1 MILAIDIGT
10 TSLKLGVYDERLN
23 LLASSSEC
31 AYPLDT
37 PDDFTVQIDPELWWA
52 AFPRALKTLEF
63 SLDRIE
69 LITMAGNSPGFS
81 VMDRNGA
88 PLMPSFL
95 HLDRRAY
102 PQSRFILDLIG
113 EEKLLDVT
121 GNIPNPGASTAANIL
136 WIREHHSEID
146 KAVYMYGHSNTFFAK
161 KLTGNFGVDPSN
173 VCMSNVYDTAT
184 RKGYDRDIAR
194 ALNIDLDKFPPV
206 LEAFEKIGD
215 VSSEAASATGL
226 TQGLPVLMGANDA
239 TCAALSADIVNPG
252 DMMNVTGT
260 TEMVVVCMDK
270 PFASS
275 RYNLKSHAV
284 QDRWNAM
291 FALNTGGKAIE
302 WAYKQ
307 LFPDMDEQDFY
318 GRLIPSLFDRD
329 EARLPTFEPYLTGDR
344 YSLEPKMA
352 SFEGITLNTTRE
364 DLLLAVIRGV
374 VAKVRDFLALMEE
387 KLPLQSTV
395 NLTGG
400 GAPLLAPVKERMMP
414 QFEFRLA
421 HSGSLLG
428 AAKLAQMYMEG
439 R

>member
-1 MILAIDIGT
+1 MILAVDIGT
-10 TSLKLGVYDERLN
+10 TSLKLGVYDERLA
-23 LLASSSEC
+23 LLSSSSEC
-31 AYPLDT
+31 SYPMDT
-37 PDDFTVQIDPELWWA
+37 PDDFTVQIDPELWWK
-52 AFPRALKTLEF
+52 AFPRALNTLDF
-63 SLDRIE
+63 PLNRME
-69 LITMAGNSPGFS
+69 LITLAGNSPGFS
-81 VMDRNGA
+81 VMDRDGA

-102 PQSRFILDLIG
+102 PQSKFILDLIG
-113 EEKLLDVT
+113 EEKLLNIT

-136 WIREHHSEID
+136 WIREHYPEID

-161 KLTGNFGVDPSN
+161 RLTGNFGVDPSN
-173 VCMSNVYDTAT
+173 VCMSNVFDTST
-184 RKGYDRDIAR
+184 RNGYDRDIAQ
-194 ALNIDLDKFPPV
+194 ALHIDLNKFPPV
-206 LEAFEKIGD
+206 LEAFQKIGV
-215 VSSEAASATGL
+215 VSSPAATATGL
-226 TQGLPVLMGANDA
+226 TQGVPVLMGANDA

-275 RYNLKSHAV
+275 RYNLKNHAV

-307 LFPDMDEQDFY
+307 LFPDMDEQEFY
-318 GRLIPSLFDRD
+318 GLLIPSLLDRD

-364 DLLLAVIRGV
+364 DLLLAVILGV

-414 QFEFRLA
+414 RFKFRLA

-428 AAKLAQMYMEG
+428 AARLAKMYMEG